1 MPIKKQKIILSQRR
15 NFLEKKFMDD
25 PSLCVLLGGNTQRVV
40 FLFKESFE
48 EIQEKGFTYITAF
61 LSAGVSV

>member
-1 MPIKKQKIILSQRR
+1 
-15 NFLEKKFMDD
+15 MDD